1 MNNDIL
7 EKIKDFVAEN
17 LVVKKEK
24 LTAGTRLLEDLG
36 IDGDDAAE
44 FIEVFSKKFD
54 IDMTDFVFEKHF
66 GQEGFNPLMFLYRFL
81 FNRKKL
87 QFTTITLS
95 DLLEVVQQKKWP
107 KKLRSEIENGP
118 E

>member
-1 MNNDIL
+1 MNNDMI
-7 EKIKDFVAEN
+7 EKIKAFVAEN

-24 LTAGTRLLEDLG
+24 LTAGTRLLEDIG

-54 IDMTDFVFEKHF
+54 IDMTDFVFSEYF
-66 GQEGFNPLMFLYRFL
+66 GPEAAFNPIIYLYWFL

-87 QFTTITLS
+87 QHTTITLS
-95 DLLEVVQQKKWP
+95 DLVEAVQNKKWS
-107 KKLRSEIENGP
+107 KKLKTEIDE
-118 E
+118 